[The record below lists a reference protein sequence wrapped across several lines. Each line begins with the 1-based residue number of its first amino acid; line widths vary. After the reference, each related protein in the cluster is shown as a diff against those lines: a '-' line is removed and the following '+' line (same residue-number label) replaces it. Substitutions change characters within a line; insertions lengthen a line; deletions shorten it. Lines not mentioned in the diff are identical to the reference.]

1 MTMSYSELRN
11 AGRSWIRPLALAIL
25 ASGSLSAHAQWIPSQ
40 PIRIVV
46 PYPAGGGADI
56 VVRRIAEHAKE
67 LLGQPVIVENKPGA
81 GTAIGAAAV
90 QNAAPNG
97 YTLLLATS
105 TTLSVNPNL
114 QRKLTYAPERF
125 VPVAA
130 LQSLPFM
137 LNVGKQSPVTS
148 LAGLHAFAMANSG
161 NVNYGTLGIGS
172 SNHVLGGLLGQ
183 RVAPG
188 IVPIHY
194 QSASQAILAVMRGDI
209 HVYFDGISTSIPR
222 IAAGELRGLAVTS
235 KQRVPAAP
243 SIPTVAEAGYP
254 ELSLTIWYGLVAPA
268 GTPPAIVMALNTVFN
283 QVLKR
288 QDIAQGMVADGTEP
302 LALSPDQFARLIVD
316 DTAVWGDAIRQLQV
330 KLD

>member
-1 MTMSYSELRN
+1 MSISYIDLGN
-11 AGRSWIRPLALAIL
+11 VGRSWKRCLALAVL
-25 ASGSLSAHAQWIPSQ
+25 GTASVSAHAQWIPSQ
-40 PIRIVV
+40 PVRIVV

-56 VVRRIAEHAKE
+56 VVRRIAERVKD

-114 QRKLTYAPERF
+114 QRKLTYAPEAF

-148 LAGLHAFAMANSG
+148 LDELHTFATANSG

-194 QSASQAILAVMRGDI
+194 QSASQAILALMRGDI

-235 KQRVPAAP
+235 KKRVPAAP
-243 SIPTVAEAGYP
+243 SVPTVTEAGYP

-268 GTPPAIVMALNTVFN
+268 GTPPAVVQALNHAFN

-288 QDIAQGMVADGTEP
+288 PDIVQGMVADGTEP
-302 LALSPDQFARLIVD
+302 LVLSPEQFGRLIAD
-316 DTAVWGDAIRQLQV
+316 DVAVWGAAIRQLQV

>member
-1 MTMSYSELRN
+1 MSISYIDLGN
-11 AGRSWIRPLALAIL
+11 VGRSWKRCLALAVL
-25 ASGSLSAHAQWIPSQ
+25 GTASVSAHAQWIPSQ
-40 PIRIVV
+40 PVRIVV

-56 VVRRIAEHAKE
+56 VVRRIAERVKD

-90 QNAAPNG
+90 QNAAPN
-97 YTLLLATS
+97 
-105 TTLSVNPNL
+105 PNL
-114 QRKLTYAPERF
+114 QRKLTYAPEAF

-148 LAGLHAFAMANSG
+148 LDELHTFATANSG

-194 QSASQAILAVMRGDI
+194 QSASQAILALMRGDI

-235 KQRVPAAP
+235 KKRVPAA
-243 SIPTVAEAGYP
+243 
-254 ELSLTIWYGLVAPA
+254 ELSVTIWYGLVAPA
-268 GTPPAIVMALNTVFN
+268 GTPPAVVQALNHAFN

-288 QDIAQGMVADGTEP
+288 PDIVQGMVADGTEP
-302 LALSPDQFARLIVD
+302 LVLSPEQFGRLIAD
-316 DTAVWGDAIRQLQV
+316 DVAVWGAAIRQLQV